1 MIKFS
6 IKLILRRLFIIR
18 TFFLQKRKLNCRF
31 II

>member
-18 TFFLQKRKLNCRF
+18 TFFTRTKA
-31 II
+31 